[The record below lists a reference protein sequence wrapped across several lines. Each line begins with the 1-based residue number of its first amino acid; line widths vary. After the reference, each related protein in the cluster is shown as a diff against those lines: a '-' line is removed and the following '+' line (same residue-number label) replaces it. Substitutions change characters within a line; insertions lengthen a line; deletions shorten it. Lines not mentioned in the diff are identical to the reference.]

1 MLKALYDYGV
11 RRQLALPPGFAGK
24 TMKAYISLS
33 ESDDHVS
40 VYLGGDEPVPCPD
53 IGSLANG
60 KDKSNVLAE
69 KRSVVIP
76 EEPGIKST
84 FFLEALRSASEEEP
98 LLKVCVRALETPELA
113 AAVRAELDRAKIKP
127 ENQISFRVNGQ
138 SILQSEKVRAW
149 WKSYRKQFST
159 ADEHPSALCL
169 ITGEPTVPMAT
180 TTPIQGL
187 RVVGGHSRGDA
198 LICFDKTAFCSYNQ
212 KQSANAPVSEAA
224 FSVVKAALD
233 DLLKDAPILA
243 GMKFVHWFDQE
254 IPQEDDPLYAM
265 NLGPDLPD
273 EEVEDEAEPETPVN
287 ELTKRDQADQVPA
300 SVFSGQT
307 VPDLDNMSYYIL
319 LLSGVGGRIMIR
331 RYIQGNYADL
341 RRNLAQWYDDLALTN
356 WSGTGNIKPAKLF
369 ARWLKLLTYQK
380 DNDADS
386 TKKNKKLW
394 ERLTKELAGITPA
407 VIQAVLSGGRLPDA
421 VAAKSLAYIRSELLS
436 NDDGSA
442 QKPQP
447 NNSSGR
453 RPKKR
458 NRPNSLACQWLKVW
472 LLRKNQIHHQEGTIL
487 EEYNLHLRNAAYH
500 CGGMM
505 AVYAAIQRTAMP
517 DVNTGIVERYYASA
531 IQMPAL
537 VIGQL
542 SSRSN
547 HHLEKI
553 ENGWLADKYREKLQ
567 EISVALGTSIP
578 ATLNLEQQ
586 SYFALGYYQMGAK
599 LNQERNRNIAAAR
612 EKTGAAEE

>member
-33 ESDDHVS
+33 ESDDRVS
-40 VYLGGDEPVPCPD
+40 VYLGGNEPVPCPA

-60 KDKSNVLAE
+60 NKCDVLAA
-69 KRSVVIP
+69 KRSIVIP
-76 EEPGIKST
+76 EEHGSKST
-84 FFLEALRSASEEEP
+84 FFLEALRDAAEEEP

-127 ENQISFRVNGQ
+127 EEQISFRVNGQ

-149 WKSYRKQFST
+149 WKSYRKQFSA
-159 ADEHPSALCL
+159 ADERPSALCL

-243 GMKFVHWFDQE
+243 GMKFVHWFDRE

-265 NLGPDLPD
+265 NLGPNLPD

-300 SVFSGQT
+300 SVFSGQAA
-307 VPDLDNMSYYIL
+307 PDLDNMSYYIL

-407 VIQAVLSGGRLPDA
+407 VIQAILSGGRLPDA
-421 VAAKSLAYIRSELLS
+421 VAAKALAYIRSELLS
-436 NDDGSA
+436 NDDSSA

-453 RPKKR
+453 RPKKS

-472 LLRKNQIHHQEGTIL
+472 LLRKNRIHHQEGTIL
-487 EEYNLHLRNAAYH
+487 EAYNLHLRNAAYH
-500 CGGMM
+500 CGGLM

-599 LNQERNRNIAAAR
+599 LNQERNRNVAAAR

>member
-24 TMKAYISLS
+24 TIKAYISLS
-33 ESDDHVS
+33 ESDDRVS
-40 VYLGGDEPVPCPD
+40 VYLGGNEPVPCPA

-60 KDKSNVLAE
+60 NKCDVLAA
-69 KRSVVIP
+69 KRSIVIP
-76 EEPGIKST
+76 EEHGSKST
-84 FFLEALRSASEEEP
+84 FFLEALRDAAEEEP

-127 ENQISFRVNGQ
+127 GDRISFRVNGQ
-138 SILQSEKVRAW
+138 SILQSEKLRTW
-149 WKSYRKQFST
+149 WKSYRKQFFA
-159 ADEHPSALCL
+159 ADERPSALCL
-169 ITGEPTVPMAT
+169 ITGEPTVPMTT

-187 RVVGGHSRGDA
+187 RVVGGHASGDA

-212 KQSANAPVSEAA
+212 KKAANAPVSEEA

-243 GMKFVHWFDQE
+243 GMKFVHWFDRE
-254 IPQEDDPLYAM
+254 IPQEDDPLYTVDF
-265 NLGPDLPD
+265 GYDLPED
-273 EEVEDEAEPETPVN
+273 ETDEEAEPEAAVN
-287 ELTKRDQADQVPA
+287 ELTARNQTNQIPE
-300 SVFSGQT
+300 SVYSGQP
-307 VPDLDNMSYYIL
+307 VPDLDNVSYYIL
-319 LLSGVGGRIMIR
+319 LLSGANSRVMIR
-331 RYIQGNYADL
+331 RYDRGSYPDL
-341 RRNLAQWYDDLALTN
+341 RRNLGQWYADLTLTN
-356 WSGTGNIKPAKLF
+356 QGGTGNIRPVKLA
-369 ARWLKLLTYQK
+369 ARLLRLLKFQK
-380 DNDADS
+380 TDS
-386 TKKNKKLW
+386 RPF
-394 ERLTKELAGITPA
+394 ER
-407 VIQAVLSGGRLPDA
+407 
-421 VAAKSLAYIRSELLS
+421 LAYIRSELLS
-436 NDDGSA
+436 NDDSDTR
-442 QKPQP
+442 
-447 NNSSGR
+447 STL
-453 RPKKR
+453 
-458 NRPNSLACQWLKVW
+458 PNSLACQWLKVW
-472 LLRKNQIHHQEGTIL
+472 LLRKNRIHHQEGTIL
-487 EEYNLHLRNAAYH
+487 EAYNLHLRNAAYH
-500 CGGMM
+500 CGGLM

-599 LNQERNRNIAAAR
+599 LNQERNRNVAAAR

>member
-40 VYLGGDEPVPCPD
+40 VYLGGNEPVPCPD

-76 EEPGIKST
+76 EEPGSKST
-84 FFLEALRSASEEEP
+84 FFLEALRSAAEEEP

-127 ENQISFRVNGQ
+127 GDRISFRVNGQ
-138 SILQSEKVRAW
+138 SILQSEKLRTW
-149 WKSYRKQFST
+149 WKSYRKQFSA

-243 GMKFVHWFDQE
+243 GMKFVHWFDRE

-265 NLGPDLPD
+265 NLGSNLPD

-300 SVFSGQT
+300 SVFSGQAA
-307 VPDLDNMSYYIL
+307 PDLDNMSYYIL

-331 RYIQGNYADL
+331 KYVQGNYADL
-341 RRNLAQWYDDLALTN
+341 RRNLAQWYADLALTN

-407 VIQAVLSGGRLPDA
+407 VVQAILSGGCLPDA
-421 VAAKSLAYIRSELLS
+421 VAAKALAYIRSELLS
-436 NDDGSA
+436 NDDSDTR
-442 QKPQP
+442 
-447 NNSSGR
+447 STL
-453 RPKKR
+453 
-458 NRPNSLACQWLKVW
+458 PNSLACQWLKVW
-472 LLRKNQIHHQEGTIL
+472 LLRKNRIHHQEGTIL
-487 EEYNLHLRNAAYH
+487 EAYNLHLRNAAYH
-500 CGGMM
+500 CGGLM

-599 LNQERNRNIAAAR
+599 LNQERNRNVAAAR